1 MEVGAIGFHDES
13 KVKKI
18 KVVKDNAIIKA
29 LEKTKEVAPLDYLSY
44 FLLLNSVLCRS
55 SFLIWLSYKNKEMR
69 NIVLI

>member
-44 FLLLNSVLCRS
+44 FLLLNSVFYL
-55 SFLIWLSYKNKEMR
+55 
-69 NIVLI
+69 